1 MTANEILALR
11 PRIEQFL
18 RHFDECFVDE
28 RTRHHLRVYVYGQL
42 SNLPRKRL

>member
-18 RHFDECFVDE
+18 RLFDECFISE
-28 RTRHHLRVYVYGQL
+28 KTREHLRFYNY
-42 SNLPRKRL
+42 SSSS

>member
-18 RHFDECFVDE
+18 RLFDECFVDDRRFPWPE
-28 RTRHHLRVYVYGQL
+28 KQSIL
-42 SNLPRKRL
+42 